1 MPMHMAK
8 SRSARPAARPKV
20 DLSYT
25 HRVLDS
31 ARATR
36 RYFAKIERI
45 ITHLQSVATLSSREG
60 LISEAEEKILSL
72 YLGDL
77 NNSFTALSYKYL
89 MTNRAPD
96 SGKMSIDKTE
106 SGFPVF
112 SEVIQLAAD
121 STQAKK
127 HLKSLPEQER
137 LKKDMVNHIL
147 TARSAPTSL
156 QYALAQ
162 RIYYETLVNE
172 NLFLSQNHP
181 QIMWVGKDLQRKK
194 RRYIIHWAA
203 YDSKTNIPVVYLMVV
218 DDTANRALP
227 HDERRWPRVQDAL
240 MAQALS
246 ELKLLTIAKGFDEDF
261 DGLHPKS
268 LRRFHLGPMHSHAFT
283 EQRGPIRDVLANA
296 IGEEGLDWALAWTVE
311 SLISDGQ
318 EWKKV
323 GVFKQAPREVY
334 RLDAFNMSGKMDGV
348 TDVTRALI
356 LPHRAYQVMEEK
368 HANDFAGVRKYVVG
382 QNAKILSYS

>member
-1 MPMHMAK
+1 MLTAK
-8 SRSARPAARPKV
+8 TLSGRPEARPKV

-36 RYFAKIERI
+36 RYFAKFEKIM
-45 ITHLQSVATLSSREG
+45 THLRSVATLSSDEG
-60 LISEAEEKILSL
+60 LITEAEQKILGQ

-112 SEVIQLAAD
+112 SEIIQLASD

-127 HLKSLPEQER
+127 HLKSLPDQER

-147 TARSAPTSL
+147 TERSAPTSL

-181 QIMWVGKDLQRKK
+181 QIIWVGKDVERRK
-194 RRYIIHWAA
+194 RRYIIHWAS
-203 YDSKTNIPVVYLMVV
+203 YDSKTNLPVVYLMVV
-218 DDTANRALP
+218 DDTASRALP
-227 HDERRWPRVQDAL
+227 NDERRWPRVQDTL

-283 EQRGPIRDVLANA
+283 EQRGPIREVLAHA
-296 IGEEGLDWALAWTVE
+296 SGEEGLDWALAWTVE
-311 SLISDGQ
+311 TLISDGQ
-318 EWKKV
+318 KWEKV
-323 GVFKQAPREVY
+323 GIFKQAPREVY
-334 RLDAFNMSGKMDGV
+334 KLDAFNLSGKMDGV
-348 TDVTRALI
+348 TDITRALI
-356 LPHRAYQVMEEK
+356 LPHRAFQVMEEK
-368 HANDFAGVRKYVVG
+368 HAEAFAGVRKYVVG
-382 QNAKILSYS
+382 QNAKILSY

>member
-1 MPMHMAK
+1 MLMAK
-8 SRSARPAARPKV
+8 SLSGRPEARPKV

-36 RYFAKIERI
+36 RYFAKFDKI
-45 ITHLQSVATLSSREG
+45 ISHLGSVASLSKEEG
-60 LISEAEEKILSL
+60 VITEAESKILAQ
-72 YLGDL
+72 YLSDL
-77 NNSFTALSYKYL
+77 SHSFTALSYKYL
-89 MTNRAPD
+89 MTNRSPD

-106 SGFPVF
+106 SGFPIF
-112 SEVIQLAAD
+112 SEIIQLAAD

-147 TARSAPTSL
+147 MQRSAPTTL
-156 QYALAQ
+156 QYAMAQ

-181 QIMWVGKDLQRKK
+181 QIVWVGKDLERKK
-194 RRYIIHWAA
+194 RRYIIHWAS

-227 HDERRWPRVQDAL
+227 NDERRWPRVQDAL

-283 EQRGPIRDVLANA
+283 EQRGPIREVLANA

-311 SLISDGQ
+311 TLISDGQ
-318 EWKKV
+318 KWQKV
-323 GVFKQAPREVY
+323 GVFKQAPREVF
-334 RLDAFNMSGKMDGV
+334 RLDAFDMSGKMDGV

-368 HANDFAGVRKYVVG
+368 HASSFADVRKYVVG
-382 QNAKILSYS
+382 QNAKILSY

>member
-1 MPMHMAK
+1 MPLE
-8 SRSARPAARPKV
+8 ARPKV

-25 HRVLDS
+25 RRVLDS

-36 RYFAKIERI
+36 RYFAKFERI
-45 ITHLQSVATLSSREG
+45 ITHLRSVAQLSSDEG
-60 LISEAEEKILSL
+60 LITEAEQKILGQ

-112 SEVIQLAAD
+112 SEIIQLAAD
-121 STQAKK
+121 ATQAKK
-127 HLKSLPEQER
+127 HLKSLPDQER
-137 LKKDMVNHIL
+137 LKKDMINHIL
-147 TARSAPTSL
+147 TERSAPTTL

-181 QIMWVGKDLQRKK
+181 QIVWVGKDLHRQK

-218 DDTANRALP
+218 DDTSNRALP
-227 HDERRWPRVQDAL
+227 NDERRWPRVQDAL
-240 MAQALS
+240 MAQAIS

-261 DGLHPKS
+261 NGLHPKS

-283 EQRGPIRDVLANA
+283 EQRGPIREVLANA

-311 SLISDGQ
+311 TLISDGQ

-323 GVFKQAPREVY
+323 GIFKQAPREVFK
-334 RLDAFNMSGKMDGV
+334 LDAFNLTGKLDGV
-348 TDVTRALI
+348 TDITQALI
-356 LPHRAYQVMEEK
+356 LPHRAYQVMEEQ
-368 HANDFAGVRKYVVG
+368 HAQAFTGVRKYVVG
-382 QNAKILSYS
+382 HNAKILSYT

>member
-1 MPMHMAK
+1 M
-8 SRSARPAARPKV
+8 

-36 RYFAKIERI
+36 RYFAKFERI
-45 ITHLQSVATLSSREG
+45 MTHLRSVATLSSDEG
-60 LISEAEEKILSL
+60 LITEAEQKVLNQ

-77 NNSFTALSYKYL
+77 SNSFTALSYKYL

-112 SEVIQLAAD
+112 SEIIQLAAD

-127 HLKSLPEQER
+127 HLKSLPDQER

-147 TARSAPTSL
+147 TQRSAPTTL

-162 RIYYETLVNE
+162 RIYYETLENE

-181 QIMWVGKDLQRKK
+181 QIMWVGKDVERRK
-194 RRYIIHWAA
+194 RRYIIHWAV
-203 YDSKTNIPVVYLMVV
+203 YDSKTNLPVVYLMVV
-218 DDTANRALP
+218 DDTASRALP
-227 HDERRWPRVQDAL
+227 NDERRWPRVQDAL

-283 EQRGPIRDVLANA
+283 EQRGPIREVLANA
-296 IGEEGLDWALAWTVE
+296 SGEEGLDWALAWTVE
-311 SLISDGQ
+311 TLISDGQ
-318 EWKKV
+318 KWEKV
-323 GVFKQAPREVY
+323 GIFKQAPREIY
-334 RLDAFNMSGKMDGV
+334 KLDAYNMSGKMDGV
-348 TDVTRALI
+348 TDITRALI
-356 LPHRAYQVMEEK
+356 LPHRAFQVMEEK
-368 HANDFAGVRKYVVG
+368 YAEAFTGVRKYVVG
-382 QNAKILSYS
+382 QNAKILSY

>member
-1 MPMHMAK
+1 
-8 SRSARPAARPKV
+8 V

-36 RYFAKIERI
+36 RYFAKFDRI
-45 ITHLQSVATLSSREG
+45 ISHLESVTSLSVDEN
-60 LISEAEEKILSL
+60 LISEAEGNILGQ
-72 YLGDL
+72 YLSDL
-77 NNSFTALSYKYL
+77 SNSFTALSYKYL

-112 SEVIQLAAD
+112 SEIIQLAAD

-127 HLKSLPEQER
+127 HLRSLPEQER

-147 TARSAPTSL
+147 TERSAPTTL

-181 QIMWVGKDLQRKK
+181 QIVWVGKDLERRK
-194 RRYIIHWAA
+194 RRYIVHWAS
-203 YDSKTNIPVVYLMVV
+203 YDSKTNIPVVYLMVL
-218 DDTANRALP
+218 DDTSARALP
-227 HDERRWPRVQDAL
+227 NDERRWPRVQDAL
-240 MAQALS
+240 MAQSLS

-261 DGLHPKS
+261 DNLHPKS
-268 LRRFHLGPMHSHAFT
+268 IRRFHLGPMHSHAFT
-283 EQRGPIRDVLANA
+283 EQRGPIRDVLAEA
-296 IGEEGLDWALAWTVE
+296 TGEEGLDWALAWTVE
-311 SLISDGQ
+311 TLISDGQ
-318 EWKKV
+318 KWEKV

-334 RLDAFNMSGKMDGV
+334 KLDAHDLSGKLDGAS
-348 TDVTRALI
+348 DITRALI

-368 HANDFAGVRKYVVG
+368 HGAAFSDVRKYVVG
-382 QNAKILSYS
+382 HNAKILSYN

>member
-1 MPMHMAK
+1 
-8 SRSARPAARPKV
+8 
-20 DLSYT
+20 
-25 HRVLDS
+25 
-31 ARATR
+31 
-36 RYFAKIERI
+36 
-45 ITHLQSVATLSSREG
+45 VASLSSDEG
-60 LISEAEEKILSL
+60 LISEAEQKILSQ
-72 YLGDL
+72 YLSDL

-112 SEVIQLAAD
+112 SEIIQLAAD

-127 HLKSLPEQER
+127 HLKSLPDQER

-147 TARSAPTSL
+147 TERSAPTTL
-156 QYALAQ
+156 QYALAK

-181 QIMWVGKDLQRKK
+181 QINWVGKDVERRK
-194 RRYIIHWAA
+194 RRYIIHWAS
-203 YDSKTNIPVVYLMVV
+203 YDSKTNLPVVYLMVV
-218 DDTANRALP
+218 DDTASRALP
-227 HDERRWPRVQDAL
+227 NDERRWPRVQDAL

-283 EQRGPIRDVLANA
+283 EQRGPIREVLANA

-311 SLISDGQ
+311 TLISDGQ
-318 EWKKV
+318 KWEKV
-323 GVFKQAPREVY
+323 GIFKQAPREVY
-334 RLDAFNMSGKMDGV
+334 KLDAFNMSGKMDGV
-348 TDVTRALI
+348 TNITRALI
-356 LPHRAYQVMEEK
+356 LPHRAFQVMEEK
-368 HANDFAGVRKYVVG
+368 HADAFAGVRKYVVG
-382 QNAKILSYS
+382 HNAKILSY

>member
-1 MPMHMAK
+1 M
-8 SRSARPAARPKV
+8 

-25 HRVLDS
+25 HSVLDS

-36 RYFAKIERI
+36 RYFAKFERI
-45 ITHLQSVATLSSREG
+45 MTHLRSVATLSSDEG
-60 LISEAEEKILSL
+60 LITEAEQEILNQ

-112 SEVIQLAAD
+112 SEIIQLASD

-127 HLKSLPEQER
+127 HLKSLPDQER

-147 TARSAPTSL
+147 TQRSAPTTL

-181 QIMWVGKDLQRKK
+181 QIMWVGKDVERRK
-194 RRYIIHWAA
+194 RRYIIHWAS
-203 YDSKTNIPVVYLMVV
+203 YDSKTNLPVVYLMVV
-218 DDTANRALP
+218 DDTASRALP
-227 HDERRWPRVQDAL
+227 NDERRWPRVQDTL

-283 EQRGPIRDVLANA
+283 EQRGPIREVLAHA
-296 IGEEGLDWALAWTVE
+296 SGEEGLDWALAWTVE
-311 SLISDGQ
+311 TLISDGQ
-318 EWKKV
+318 KWEKV

-334 RLDAFNMSGKMDGV
+334 KLDAFNLSGKMDGV
-348 TDVTRALI
+348 TDITRALI
-356 LPHRAYQVMEEK
+356 LPHRAFQVMEEK
-368 HANDFAGVRKYVVG
+368 HAEAFAGVRKYVVG
-382 QNAKILSYS
+382 QNAKILSY

>member
-1 MPMHMAK
+1 M
-8 SRSARPAARPKV
+8 

-45 ITHLQSVATLSSREG
+45 ITHLQSVATLSSTEG
-60 LISEAEEKILSL
+60 LVSEAEEKILSQ

-112 SEVIQLAAD
+112 SEIIQLAAD

-127 HLKSLPEQER
+127 HLKSLPDQER

-147 TARSAPTSL
+147 TERSAPTSL

-181 QIMWVGKDLQRKK
+181 QIMWVGKDLKSKK

-218 DDTANRALP
+218 DDTSNRALP

-283 EQRGPIRDVLANA
+283 EQHGPIREVLANA

-323 GVFKQAPREVY
+323 GVFKQAPREVF

-348 TDVTRALI
+348 TDLTRALI

-368 HANDFAGVRKYVVG
+368 HADDFAGVRKYVVG

>member
-1 MPMHMAK
+1 M
-8 SRSARPAARPKV
+8 

-36 RYFAKIERI
+36 RYFAKFDKI
-45 ITHLQSVATLSSREG
+45 ITHLGSVAALSKDEG
-60 LISEAEEKILSL
+60 LITEAESKILAQ
-72 YLGDL
+72 YLSDL
-77 NNSFTALSYKYL
+77 SNSFTALSYKYL

-112 SEVIQLAAD
+112 SEIIQLAAD

-127 HLKSLPEQER
+127 HLKSLPDQER

-147 TARSAPTSL
+147 TERSAPTTL

-181 QIMWVGKDLQRKK
+181 QIVWVGKDLERKK

-203 YDSKTNIPVVYLMVV
+203 YDSKTNVPVVYLMVL

-227 HDERRWPRVQDAL
+227 NDERRWPRVQDAL
-240 MAQALS
+240 MAQSLS

-283 EQRGPIRDVLANA
+283 EQRGPIREVLASA
-296 IGEEGLDWALAWTVE
+296 VGEEGLDWALAWTVE
-311 SLISDGQ
+311 TLISEGQ
-318 EWKKV
+318 QWKKV

-334 RLDAFNMSGKMDGV
+334 KLDAFDMSGKMDGV
-348 TDVTRALI
+348 TAVTRALI
-356 LPHRAYQVMEEK
+356 MPHRAYQVMEEK
-368 HANDFAGVRKYVVG
+368 HADGFADVRKYVVG
-382 QNAKILSYS
+382 QNAKILSY

>member
-1 MPMHMAK
+1 M
-8 SRSARPAARPKV
+8 ARPKV

-36 RYFAKIERI
+36 RYFAKFEKI
-45 ITHLQSVATLSSREG
+45 ISHLGSVATLSKDEG
-60 LISEAEEKILSL
+60 LISEAEGKILAQ
-72 YLGDL
+72 YLSDL
-77 NNSFTALSYKYL
+77 SNSFTALSYKYL

-112 SEVIQLAAD
+112 SEIIQLAAD

-127 HLKSLPEQER
+127 HLKSLPDQER

-147 TARSAPTSL
+147 TERTAPTTL

-181 QIMWVGKDLQRKK
+181 QIIWVGKDLNRQK
-194 RRYIIHWAA
+194 RRYIIHWAS

-227 HDERRWPRVQDAL
+227 HDERRWPRVQDTL

-283 EQRGPIRDVLANA
+283 EQRGPIREVLANA

-311 SLISDGQ
+311 TLISEGQ
-318 EWKKV
+318 QWKKV

-334 RLDAFNMSGKMDGV
+334 KLDAFNMTGKLDGV
-348 TDVTRALI
+348 TDITRALI

-368 HANDFAGVRKYVVG
+368 HAGSFAGVRKYVVG
-382 QNAKILSYS
+382 QNAKILSY

>member
-1 MPMHMAK
+1 M
-8 SRSARPAARPKV
+8 

-36 RYFAKIERI
+36 RYFAKFDKI
-45 ITHLQSVATLSSREG
+45 ISHLVSVAALSQDEG
-60 LISEAEEKILSL
+60 VITDAEGKILAQ
-72 YLGDL
+72 YLSDL
-77 NNSFTALSYKYL
+77 SNSFTALSYKYL

-112 SEVIQLAAD
+112 SEIIQLAAD

-127 HLKSLPEQER
+127 HLKSLPDQER

-147 TARSAPTSL
+147 TERSAPTTL

-181 QIMWVGKDLQRKK
+181 QIVWVGKDLERKK
-194 RRYIIHWAA
+194 RRYIIHWAS

-227 HDERRWPRVQDAL
+227 NDERRWPRVQDAL

-283 EQRGPIRDVLANA
+283 EQRGPIREVLADA

-311 SLISDGQ
+311 TLISEGQ
-318 EWKKV
+318 QWKKV
-323 GVFKQAPREVY
+323 GVFKQAPREVF
-334 RLDAFNMSGKMDGV
+334 RLDAFDMSGKMDGV

-356 LPHRAYQVMEEK
+356 LPHRAFQVMEEK
-368 HANDFAGVRKYVVG
+368 HAVSFTGVRKYVVG
-382 QNAKILSYS
+382 QNAKILSY

>member
-1 MPMHMAK
+1 
-8 SRSARPAARPKV
+8 V

-296 IGEEGLDWALAWTVE
+296 SGEAGLDWALAWTVE

>member
-1 MPMHMAK
+1 M
-8 SRSARPAARPKV
+8 

-36 RYFAKIERI
+36 RYFAKFDKI
-45 ITHLQSVATLSSREG
+45 ISHLGSVAKLSMDEG
-60 LISEAEEKILSL
+60 LITEAESKIIAQYLS
-72 YLGDL
+72 DL
-77 NNSFTALSYKYL
+77 SHSFTALSYKYL
-89 MTNRAPD
+89 MTNRSPD

-112 SEVIQLAAD
+112 SEIIQLAAD

-127 HLKSLPEQER
+127 HLKSLPEQDR

-147 TARSAPTSL
+147 TERSAPTTL

-181 QIMWVGKDLQRKK
+181 QIVWVGKDLDRKK
-194 RRYIIHWAA
+194 RRYIIHWES
-203 YDSKTNIPVVYLMVV
+203 YDSKTNLPVVYLMVV

-261 DGLHPKS
+261 NGLHPKS
-268 LRRFHLGPMHSHAFT
+268 LRRFHLGPMHSHAIT

-311 SLISDGQ
+311 TQISDGQ
-318 EWKKV
+318 KWEKV

-334 RLDAFNMSGKMDGV
+334 KLDAYNLTGKLDGL
-348 TDVTRALI
+348 TDITRALI

-368 HANDFAGVRKYVVG
+368 HSEAFAGVRKYVVG
-382 QNAKILSYS
+382 QNAKILSY

>member
-1 MPMHMAK
+1 M
-8 SRSARPAARPKV
+8 

-36 RYFAKIERI
+36 RYFAKFDRI
-45 ITHLQSVATLSSREG
+45 IGHIRSVTELSVGEK
-60 LISEAEEKILSL
+60 LISEAEGDILGQ
-72 YLGDL
+72 YLSDL

-89 MTNRAPD
+89 MTNRSPD

-112 SEVIQLAAD
+112 SEIIQLASD

-127 HLKSLPEQER
+127 HLKSLPDQER

-147 TARSAPTSL
+147 TERSAPTTL

-162 RIYYETLVNE
+162 RIYYETLVHE

-181 QIMWVGKDLQRKK
+181 QIVWVGKDLAKRQ
-194 RRYIIHWAA
+194 RRYIVHWAS
-203 YDSKTNIPVVYLMVV
+203 YDSKTNIPVVYLMVL
-218 DDTANRALP
+218 DDTASRALP
-227 HDERRWPRVQDAL
+227 NDERRWPRVQDAL
-240 MAQALS
+240 MAQSLS

-261 DGLHPKS
+261 DNLHPKS

-283 EQRGPIRDVLANA
+283 EQHGPIRDVLANA

-311 SLISDGQ
+311 TLISDGQ
-318 EWKKV
+318 KWVKS

-334 RLDAFNMSGKMDGV
+334 KLDAFDLSGKLDGA
-348 TDVTRALI
+348 TDITRALI

-368 HANDFAGVRKYVVG
+368 YADSFRGVRRYVVG
-382 QNAKILSYS
+382 QNAKILSYT

>member
-1 MPMHMAK
+1 MLMAK
-8 SRSARPAARPKV
+8 TRSGPLEARPKV

-36 RYFAKIERI
+36 RYFAKFDKI
-45 ITHLQSVATLSSREG
+45 ITHLGSVAALSKDEG
-60 LISEAEEKILSL
+60 LITDAESKILAQYMS
-72 YLGDL
+72 DL
-77 NNSFTALSYKYL
+77 SNSFTALSYKYL

-112 SEVIQLAAD
+112 SEIIQLAAD

-127 HLKSLPEQER
+127 HLKSLPDQER

-147 TARSAPTSL
+147 TERSAPTTL

-181 QIMWVGKDLQRKK
+181 QIVWVGKDLERKK

-203 YDSKTNIPVVYLMVV
+203 YDSKTNVPVVYLMVL
-218 DDTANRALP
+218 DDTASRALP
-227 HDERRWPRVQDAL
+227 NDERRWPRVQDAL

-283 EQRGPIRDVLANA
+283 EQRGPIREVLASA
-296 IGEEGLDWALAWTVE
+296 VGEEGLDWALAWTVE
-311 SLISDGQ
+311 TLISEGQ
-318 EWKKV
+318 QWKKV

-334 RLDAFNMSGKMDGV
+334 KLDAFDMSGKMDGV
-348 TDVTRALI
+348 TAVTRALI
-356 LPHRAYQVMEEK
+356 MPHRAYQVMEET
-368 HANDFAGVRKYVVG
+368 HTEAFRDVRKYVVG
-382 QNAKILSYS
+382 QNAKILSY

>member
-1 MPMHMAK
+1 M
-8 SRSARPAARPKV
+8 

-45 ITHLQSVATLSSREG
+45 ITHLQSVATLSSDEG
-60 LISEAEEKILSL
+60 LISEAEEKILRQ

-89 MTNRAPD
+89 MTNRSPD

-112 SEVIQLAAD
+112 SEIIQLAAD

-127 HLKSLPEQER
+127 HLKSLPEQDR
-137 LKKDMVNHIL
+137 LKKDMINHIL
-147 TARSAPTSL
+147 TERTAPTTL

-227 HDERRWPRVQDAL
+227 NDERRWPRVQDAL

-283 EQRGPIRDVLANA
+283 EQHGPIREVLANA
-296 IGEEGLDWALAWTVE
+296 IGEEGLDWTLAWTVE
-311 SLISDGQ
+311 TLISDGQ

-334 RLDAFNMSGKMDGV
+334 KLDAFNLSGKMDGL

-368 HANDFAGVRKYVVG
+368 HADDFAGVRKYVVG

>member
-1 MPMHMAK
+1 M
-8 SRSARPAARPKV
+8 

-25 HRVLDS
+25 HRVLES

-36 RYFAKIERI
+36 RYFAKFDRI
-45 ITHLQSVATLSSREG
+45 IGHIRSVTQLSVGEK
-60 LISEAEEKILSL
+60 LISEAEGDILGQ
-72 YLGDL
+72 YLSDL

-112 SEVIQLAAD
+112 SEIIQLASD

-127 HLKSLPEQER
+127 HLKNLPNQER

-147 TARSAPTSL
+147 TERSAPTTL

-162 RIYYETLVNE
+162 QIYYETLVNE

-181 QIMWVGKDLQRKK
+181 QIVWVGKDLAKRQ
-194 RRYIIHWAA
+194 RRYIVHWAS
-203 YDSKTNIPVVYLMVV
+203 YDSKTNIPVVYLMVL
-218 DDTANRALP
+218 DDTASRALP
-227 HDERRWPRVQDAL
+227 NDERRWPRVQDAL
-240 MAQALS
+240 MAQSLS

-261 DGLHPKS
+261 DNLHPKS

-283 EQRGPIRDVLANA
+283 EQHGPIRNVLASA
-296 IGEEGLDWALAWTVE
+296 SGEEGLDWALAWTVE
-311 SLISDGQ
+311 TLISDSQ
-318 EWKKV
+318 KWVKS

-334 RLDAFNMSGKMDGV
+334 KLDAFDLSGKLDGA
-348 TDVTRALI
+348 TDITRALI

-368 HANDFAGVRKYVVG
+368 YADSFKGVRRYVVG
-382 QNAKILSYS
+382 QNAKILSYT